1 MKWTRLFCSLLMGLA
16 ATGCVGVLTPANK
29 ERLAQA
35 EQAYTQGQDEAV
47 VTLTSELLQR
57 QWLGRGVIHAR
68 YLRGRALIRMG
79 EGDAAVADL
88 KQVLRRADDPTW
100 RATAA
105 RDLGELA
112 MKQHQPDKAI
122 KLFNQAVGLVEP
134 GTPPLDSVHF
144 RLGQLDQREGKWDA
158 ADLNFQRLIFT
169 FPDSPHTP
177 AAQRRVGARA
187 WSIQLGVFDK
197 QIAAAQ
203 RAAQFPPAHIQPIDT
218 GDGLRFQLTDARWQ
232 THSRASVEL
241 PPLQKKFPGAKL
253 VVVR

>member
-1 MKWTRLFCSLLMGLA
+1 MGLL

-47 VTLTSELLQR
+47 VNLTSELLQR
-57 QWLGRGVIHAR
+57 QWLGRGVVHAR

-88 KQVLRRADDPTW
+88 KQVLRRADDRTW

-105 RDLGELA
+105 SDLGELA
-112 MKQHQPDKAI
+112 MKKHQPDKAI
-122 KLFNQAVGLVEP
+122 DLFNQAVGFVKP
-134 GTPPLDSVHF
+134 GTPPLDSVRF
-144 RLGQLDQREGKWDA
+144 RLGQLYQREGKWDA

-169 FPDSPHTP
+169 FPDSPHTS
-177 AAQRRVGARA
+177 AAQRRVGARG
-187 WSIQLGVFDK
+187 WSVQLGLFDK
-197 QIAAAQ
+197 QTEATQ
-203 RAAQFPPAHIQPIDT
+203 RASQLPGTHIQPIDT
-218 GDGLRFQLTDARWQ
+218 ADGLRFQLTHARWQ
-232 THSRASVEL
+232 TRVRAAVEL
-241 PPLQKKFPGAKL
+241 PSLLKKFPHAKL